1 MKEEGVTPHI
11 RKAGHITAQTLN
23 LWSSLSL
30 FFWHLLALSSSRLP
44 SWLQVSSQQHRGL
57 QFSLFIFSEQKT
69 KTLLQP
75 WTKNSFLQS
84 YLVNGSPG
92 VTQWASSCQGTI
104 GMSCPFPASRD
115 NDQQRRWGGKG
126 WLRPI
131 KTHPWNERLNKPPLS
146 NMAELGTEVEYQ
158 EENKDFVRK
167 EEREWMLVNNWQC
180 PP

>member
-30 FFWHLLALSSSRLP
+30 FWNLLALSSSQLP
-44 SWLQVSSQQHRGL
+44 SWLQVSSQQHRAL
-57 QFSLFIFSEQKT
+57 HFSLFMFSEQKT
-69 KTLLQP
+69 KTLPQL
-75 WTKNSFLQS
+75 WTISFSLIWS
-84 YLVNGSPG
+84 TGVPGLPNGPVVAREPSGMNCPIPG
-92 VTQWASSCQGTI
+92 
-104 GMSCPFPASRD
+104 SRD
-115 NDQQRRWGGKG
+115 NDQQRRWGGKD

-146 NMAELGTEVEYQ
+146 YKAELGTEVEYQ

-167 EEREWMLVNNWQC
+167 EEREWMWVNNWQC
-180 PP
+180 LP

>member
-1 MKEEGVTPHI
+1 MKKEGVTPHI

-23 LWSSLSL
+23 LLVCSSGTCWLCL
-30 FFWHLLALSSSRLP
+30 QANFLHDYKLALSSIEGYIFPYSY
-44 SWLQVSSQQHRGL
+44 SVSKRQKLSPNREL
-57 QFSLFIFSEQKT
+57 KILSFSLIWST
-69 KTLLQP
+69 GVPGLP
-75 WTKNSFLQS
+75 
-84 YLVNGSPG
+84 NGPVFAREPS
-92 VTQWASSCQGTI
+92 
-104 GMSCPFPASRD
+104 GMNCPFPASRD
-115 NDQQRRWGGKG
+115 NDQQRRWGGKD

-146 NMAELGTEVEYQ
+146 NKAELGTEVEYQ